1 MGYKVMN
8 DQFLQTAE
16 SLKPQLT
23 STEITLKNSDACPLK
38 EGESKVFDFGNH
50 YVGYVSISFASQGSH
65 PDAPALIKVTFGE
78 TLRDIE
84 EDTSDYRSWISRGW
98 LQEETVHLDILPC
111 TLALPRRYAFRY
123 VKVEVIAVSS
133 KFSLVINS
141 LSARAV
147 TSAPEEIELCGNTK
161 RERDIDRVALCTL
174 SECMQD
180 VFEDGPKRDRRLWL
194 GDLRLQALAN
204 YCTFAHN
211 DLVKRCLYLFA
222 ATADDEGRIS
232 ACVFTEPQV
241 APDDTFM
248 FDYSLLFIPTLAEY
262 YHATGDRAAAEELLP
277 LALKQLDLAEKNMDN
292 FVVRD
297 SSVLGWCFLDWN
309 LALNKQ
315 AGAQAVYIYAAK
327 AAADLCR
334 DLGLDPSDC
343 ERRAKCASDA
353 AVKAFYDSLKGL
365 FVSGKDGQ
373 VSYAVNVW
381 FVLAG
386 VLTKEKNA
394 ALLKRLQSYEG
405 AIKPV
410 TPYMYHYYV
419 QALIDSGLKDEAKA
433 VMLSYW
439 GAMLDVGA
447 DTFFEL
453 FDPEN
458 PEASPYGSRAA
469 NSYCHAWSCTP
480 SYFARKY
487 FCKRS

>member
-1 MGYKVMN
+1 MN
-8 DQFLQTAE
+8 NKFLQTAE
-16 SLKPQLT
+16 NLKPQLT
-23 STEITLKNSDACPLK
+23 TTSITLKNDDPRPLK
-38 EGESKVFDFGNH
+38 EGDTQVFDFGNH
-50 YVGYVSISFASQGSH
+50 YVGYVSINFASCGSH
-65 PDAPALIKVTFGE
+65 QDAPALIKVMFGE

-98 LQEETVHLDILPC
+98 LQEEIVHIDVLPH
-111 TLALPRRYAFRY
+111 TLTLGRRYAFRY
-123 VKVEVIAVSS
+123 VKVDVIAVSS
-133 KFSLVINS
+133 KYSLLIRS
-141 LSARAV
+141 LSAKTV
-147 TSAPEEIELCGNTK
+147 TSASEGIAPCGDTE
-161 RERDIDRVALCTL
+161 REKNIDKVAIRTL

-204 YCTFAHN
+204 YSTFAHN

-222 ATADDEGRIS
+222 GTADDDGRIS
-232 ACVFTEPQV
+232 ACVFTEPEV
-241 APDDTFM
+241 TPDDTFM

-262 YHATGDRAAAEELLP
+262 YYATEDRVTAEELLP

-292 FVVRD
+292 FVVQD
-297 SSVLGWCFLDWN
+297 SNVLGWCFLDWN

-327 AAADLCR
+327 TAAKLCEALQKDASR
-334 DLGLDPSDC
+334 FIA
-343 ERRAKCASDA
+343 RAEKASKA
-353 AVKAFYDSLKGL
+353 AVEKFYDNEKGL
-365 FVSGKDGQ
+365 FVSGKARQ
-373 VSYAVNVW
+373 VSYAANVW

-386 VLTKEKNA
+386 VFAPEQNA
-394 ALLKRLQSYEG
+394 ALLKRLQCYDG

-419 QALIDSGLKDEAKA
+419 QALIDSGLEDEAKE

-439 GAMLDVGA
+439 GAMLDAGA

-458 PEASPYGSRAA
+458 PDASPYGSRAA

-480 SYFARKY
+480 SYFLRNY
-487 FCKRS
+487 FCKKV